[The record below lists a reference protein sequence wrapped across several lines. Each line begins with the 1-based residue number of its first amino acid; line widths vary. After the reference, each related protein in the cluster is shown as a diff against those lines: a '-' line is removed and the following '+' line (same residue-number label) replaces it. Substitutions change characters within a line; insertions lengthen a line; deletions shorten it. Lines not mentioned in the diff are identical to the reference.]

1 MFYDFEKAVQAS
13 IKFHEDFSPD
23 DQIGGHFMPGRAFD
37 IFDYWWPEIW
47 ERMYHIPIFT
57 MDGPGTRASGAEE
70 MLVGQKLNHE
80 FVEAAAKVALKPAI
94 LLDNTDMGHSYRNQ
108 MARV

>member
-1 MFYDFEKAVQAS
+1 
-13 IKFHEDFSPD
+13 
-23 DQIGGHFMPGRAFD
+23 
-37 IFDYWWPEIW
+37 
-47 ERMYHIPIFT
+47 
-57 MDGPGTRASGAEE
+57 